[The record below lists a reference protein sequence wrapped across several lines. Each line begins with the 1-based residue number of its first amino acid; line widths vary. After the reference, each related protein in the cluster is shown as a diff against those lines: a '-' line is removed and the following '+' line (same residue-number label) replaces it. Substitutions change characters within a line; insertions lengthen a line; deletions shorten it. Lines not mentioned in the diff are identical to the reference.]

1 MHAKQV
7 LWTKFGVNSSRHTDK
22 QTDMWLKL
30 AAWKRIRYI
39 LTVHTGWALNILCI
53 NLDYALNSL
62 TFLRFR
68 CKSLP
73 SHLVDG
79 FLFVATLLE
88 NLHIQCDTTTSQ
100 WESRR
105 WQIFH
110 KVVQQHV
117 QGVAG
122 RLLMTFVTNSL
133 LATVKKFFKRS
144 AFAPT
149 SSDSQWLF
157 LCHPVTVWLN
167 KQPKVNMSWLSYTRK
182 WSPQPVLPGNTYLEV
197 TQGSY
202 HRQRLTAMRSS
213 HSIYCNK

>member
-22 QTDMWLKL
+22 TN
-30 AAWKRIRYI
+30 RHV
-39 LTVHTGWALNILCI
+39 TETGSLEADQIYSYSTHRVSTEHSLHQLGLRAKQLNISSI
-53 NLDYALNSL
+53 QMQITSI
-62 TFLRFR
+62 TSSWRFPVR
-68 CKSLP
+68 S
-73 SHLVDG
+73 
-79 FLFVATLLE
+79 
-88 NLHIQCDTTTSQ
+88 NTSRKFAHTV
-100 WESRR
+100 WHNDEPMGVKKMAD
-105 WQIFH
+105 IY

-157 LCHPVTVWLN
+157 FCHPVTVWLN